1 VSFLNAI
8 VEFVSTLISNYL
20 EVKDGYSLLDSQV
33 ACPAE
38 LQVRL
43 PAAGRPQRNLSA
55 LCLSTAIMVLK
66 VLGTSYNLATYYLIL
81 DTFF

>member
-1 VSFLNAI
+1 METCCKTSCEDHSLKSLEISEVPLF
-8 VEFVSTLISNYL
+8 SNYL

-43 PAAGRPQRNLSA
+43 PAAGRPRRISLAKPACRRQ
-55 LCLSTAIMVLK
+55 
-66 VLGTSYNLATYYLIL
+66 VLGTSYLLLAT
-81 DTFF
+81 